1 MLGYEV
7 FKTDNLKD
15 NITIRLK
22 SKALELKGSVKKS
35 SLVTAQGD
43 TLDYAASHS
52 RQRTTGLLETSYRI
66 FPI

>member
-22 SKALELKGSVKKS
+22 SKALELKGSVKK
-35 SLVTAQGD
+35 
-43 TLDYAASHS
+43 AAS
-52 RQRTTGLLETSYRI
+52 
-66 FPI
+66 